1 MLERYN
7 INKQI
12 LILTGILIVV
22 PFLFQNDFHF
32 EIAILAMLN
41 ALICIGLN
49 LLMGY
54 AGQVSLGHGA
64 FAGLGAYISV
74 VLTSSYELAPV
85 FSIFISILIMA
96 VLAFV
101 ISKPILNLK
110 GHYLAMATL
119 GIGIIINIILEVED
133 ELTGGVDGMSV
144 DTFTIFGFEMVES
157 IHWYILVALLL
168 ILFIWT
174 FENLINSPFGRL
186 LRSIHDSEK
195 AANSVGIDVSHY
207 KSIVFVLSV
216 IIATIAG
223 SLYAFFSGFIS
234 PQEASFGHSIEL
246 VVMVVLG
253 GLGRVY
259 GAVIGAVILTALP
272 QFLAA
277 FEDYETLVF
286 GAIIILVMIFM
297 PKGIASLW
305 DTLTHKKKES
315 SLATSK

>member
-12 LILTGILIVV
+12 LLLTSILIII
-22 PFLFQNDFHF
+22 PFILQNDFHY
-32 EIAILAMLN
+32 EIAILSILN
-41 ALICIGLN
+41 AMICIGLN

-74 VLTSSYELAPV
+74 ILVSNYELPPL
-85 FSIFISILIMA
+85 FSIFVSILIMGI
-96 VLAFV
+96 LAFI

-119 GIGIIINIILEVED
+119 GIGIIINIILEVE
-133 ELTGGVDGMSV
+133 EEFTGGVDGMSV
-144 DTFTIFGFEMVES
+144 DSFIVFGFEFS
-157 IHWYILVALLL
+157 DSLHWYILVAVLLVF
-168 ILFIWT
+168 FIWT
-174 FENLINSPFGRL
+174 FENLIKSPFGRL

-216 IIATIAG
+216 VIATVAG

-234 PQEASFGHSIEL
+234 PVEASFTHSIEL

-259 GAVIGAVILTALP
+259 GAIFGAVVLTVLPQLLTA
-272 QFLAA
+272 
-277 FEDYETLVF
+277 FEEYETLVF
-286 GAIIILVMIFM
+286 GSIIILVMIFM

-305 DTLTHKKKES
+305 DKIVEKKES
-315 SLATSK
+315 NLASNK